1 MFLSTGPSFEFIRLI
16 QILCWILLPIGAA
29 VILLTVF
36 FHYRN
41 KRKDRVNEVSE
52 EEFLKASPE
61 LLGYTNGDGEYVL
74 FDQSS
79 VLAEY
84 KKKLL
89 YYHARYTALRH
100 DFDKLELKYD
110 ALGSYATAK
119 FMDPTISEDV
129 GIAYRQI
136 PRALQKQ
143 IDDISAQH
151 EAERQ
156 ELLKD
161 SQQALVSSVEY
172 IESLKADLAELKRQ
186 NALLLITAEEYK
198 QLAHSLQNQL
208 SQTEVVK
215 EQLVDTLETNKQLLQ
230 QLNNDINASADSD
243 FEDGQSP
250 VIPLRPEYASIQGST
265 AQAGINYH

>member
-1 MFLSTGPSFEFIRLI
+1 MLLATGPSFEFVRLI
-16 QILCWILLPIGAA
+16 QILCWILLPIGAG

-41 KRKDRVNEVSE
+41 KRRASRMNEVSE

-61 LLGYTNGDGEYVL
+61 LLGYTNGDGEYVF

-100 DFDKLELKYD
+100 DFDKLELKYN
-110 ALGSYATAK
+110 ALGTYATAK
-119 FMDPTISEDV
+119 FMDPTISEDIEV
-129 GIAYRQI
+129 AYRQI
-136 PRALQKQ
+136 PKALQKD
-143 IDDISAQH
+143 IDDINAQH
-151 EAERQ
+151 NTEKQ

-161 SQQALVSSVEY
+161 SQQALISSVDY
-172 IESLKADLAELKRQ
+172 IESLKNDLAELKGQ
-186 NALLLITAEEYK
+186 NSLLQTTAEDYK

-208 SQTEVVK
+208 TETESEK
-215 EQLVDTLETNKQLLQ
+215 EQLIERLETNKQLLQ
-230 QLNNDINASADSD
+230 ELNSEINVSSA
-243 FEDGQSP
+243 DGQSP
-250 VIPLRPEYASIQGST
+250 VIPLRPEYIVNEGS
-265 AQAGINYH
+265 AAHAGINYH